1 MTEEV
6 KKEDKN
12 ISEEVKSENAVANQ
26 KPQITIDEFAKID
39 FRIAEIIAC
48 ERVPKADRLLKL
60 TVLIDDTHRTIVS
73 GIAQHYTPEE
83 LVGKQVCVVVNL
95 APHIFRGIKS
105 EGMLLAAS
113 DAADQKII
121 LLEPEKRAESGW
133 KVR

>member
-1 MTEEV
+1 MPV
-6 KKEDKN
+6 L
-12 ISEEVKSENAVANQ
+12 
-26 KPQITIDEFAKID
+26 KPQITIDVFDIVD

-60 TVLIDDTHRTIVS
+60 TVKIGETSRTIVS
-73 GIAQHYTPEE
+73 GIAEHYTPEE

-95 APHIFRGIKS
+95 APHDFRGIKS

-113 DAADQKII
+113 DDKDSKII
-121 LLEPEKRAESGW
+121 ILEPEKRAESGW